1 MATYKILY
9 WQEIP
14 SQIKAEDESDDVTLP
29 LDGRLMERIDQLA
42 AQRGL
47 QGTDDYLAQ
56 WRWSDEQERDGS
68 AEDVA
73 HAIKAELE
81 ETFGLKAETTGSEFG
96 I

>member
-14 SQIKAEDESDDVTLP
+14 SQIKAEDDSDDVTLP
-29 LDGRLMERIDQLA
+29 LDPRFMERIDQLA

-56 WRWSDEQERDGS
+56 WRWSDGLERDGS
-68 AEDVA
+68 AEEVA
-73 HAIKAELE
+73 RAIKSELE
-81 ETFGLKAETTGSEFG
+81 ADAGC
-96 I
+96 

>member
-14 SQIKAEDESDDVTLP
+14 SQIKAEDDSDDVTLP
-29 LDGRLMERIDQLA
+29 MDGRFIERIDQLA

-47 QGTDDYLAQ
+47 QGADDYLAQ

-73 HAIKAELE
+73 RAIKSELE
-81 ETFGLKAETTGSEFG
+81 ADAGW
-96 I
+96 

>member
-1 MATYKILY
+1 VATYTILY

-14 SQIKAEDESDDVTLP
+14 SQIKAADGLDDVTLP
-29 LDGRLMERIDQLA
+29 LDSRFMERIDQLA

-56 WRWSDEQERDGS
+56 WRWSDEQEREGA

-73 HAIKAELE
+73 RAVKRELE
-81 ETFGLKAETTGSEFG
+81 TDAGW
-96 I
+96 